1 VHDLD
6 VPRSRR
12 LTLPALIGVALAVA
26 AAVMLLIRLPGAFHS
41 FNTSASAAA
50 GRNELGGALQTADSV
65 GMNDDFVRDAFKYVP
80 KNARFVVVLPP
91 DQAAAEKTYGVN
103 ALTFAAAPTLLE
115 DFLLPRRWVPKAS
128 PGTYI
133 LCYFC
138 DSPYWDE
145 HAHWLAN
152 NHAGGLVGLVYR

>member
-1 VHDLD
+1 MTFATV
-6 VPRSRR
+6 V
-12 LTLPALIGVALAVA
+12 GVALAVA
-26 AAVMLLIRLPGAFHS
+26 AAVMLLVRLPGAFHTFS
-41 FNTSASAAA
+41 TSASAAA
-50 GRNELGGALQTADSV
+50 GRNELDGVLQAADSV

-80 KNARFVVVLPP
+80 KNARFAVVLPP
-91 DQAAAEKTYGVN
+91 DQSAAEKAYGVN
-103 ALTFAAAPTLLE
+103 SLTFAAAPTLLE

-138 DSPYWDE
+138 DSPYWDQ

-152 NHAGGLVGLVYR
+152 NNAGGLVGYMYR